1 MRSRFKSWAKPYLDA
16 HPDFVLKNVDSDSAF
31 FEYEHLSLE
40 IGSGKGAFLLQMA
53 AKFPSVHF
61 LALERDVSICGV
73 LAKKIEE
80 SKLTNIRLIVSDFD
94 DCFESLKGLGFDEVF
109 LNFSDPWPKKKHA
122 KRRLTTEGRLS
133 KMEQLLKTA
142 GLLKIKTDNDIL
154 FDFTV
159 EEGTKTD
166 LRLLLALYD
175 YRNIDEND
183 AMTEYESAFREEGK
197 PIHRIIYQKK
207 EK

>member
-16 HPDFVLKNVDSDSAF
+16 HPDFVLKNVDFDPTF
-31 FEYEHLSLE
+31 FACEHLSLE

-61 LALERDVSICGV
+61 LALERDISICGTF
-73 LAKKIEE
+73 AKKIEE
-80 SKLTNIRLIVSDFD
+80 SHLSNIRLIVSDFD
-94 DCFESLKGLGFDEVF
+94 DCFESLAALKFDEVF

-122 KRRLTTEGRLS
+122 KRRLTTEGRLE
-133 KMEQLLKTA
+133 KMERLLIPN
-142 GLLKIKTDNDIL
+142 GLLKIKTDNDNL
-154 FDFTV
+154 FDFTI
-159 EEGTKTD
+159 EEGSKTD
-166 LRLLLALYD
+166 FRLLLALYN
-175 YRNIDEND
+175 YRDLQEDD
-183 AMTEYESAFREEGK
+183 AMTEYESAFRNEGK